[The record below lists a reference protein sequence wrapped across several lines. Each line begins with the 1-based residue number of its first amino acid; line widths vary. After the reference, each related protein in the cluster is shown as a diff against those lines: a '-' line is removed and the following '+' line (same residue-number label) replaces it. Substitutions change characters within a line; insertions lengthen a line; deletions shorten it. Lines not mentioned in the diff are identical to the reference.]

1 MGPQEVILSAC
12 GSEVTATSVTGRAA
26 AAPAVQVHDLLSS
39 AHLASFKTS
48 TSALHSLSYVQS
60 SGGSGGSILAVQE
73 GKALVNVWAWQKDQL
88 HLKLHL
94 PEKLSC
100 FSVSPNGH
108 WAAGGSPTGQ
118 LASGLL
124 LASYTAHYR
133 AVTSLTFTADSN
145 ILLSASLDAS
155 VHVYVVSRVVDE
167 EDSGVVGKPY
177 GTLSDHTLG
186 IRAVAV
192 GRTAGSSGGRCWTAS
207 DDGTVKMW
215 SLYPPFDLLATFSLP
230 PSVTPTSLAVDP
242 SERFFYVGTTQG
254 DIYYVPLFKRREEM
268 GGRLGDVEAVGGEGQ
283 GGAPIKA
290 EGSVVSVKSPVTC
303 LALSLSTSHLL
314 IGTRAGEI
322 HIHSLPSHQH
332 LRTIASHSGPITHL
346 SALLRPSD
354 LIGGPFKS
362 DAWPVM
368 EVKPLERM
376 RVGKAARDV
385 QEVTMLLRP
394 RVSPV
399 ALDSLRSRQA
409 APLSVVSAA
418 RTDTGDR
425 LAELEAENRRLRAG
439 LDKALQ
445 INEKMWSGIVDMK
458 LVDAP
463 AANGSQ

>member
-1 MGPQEVILSAC
+1 
-12 GSEVTATSVTGRAA
+12 
-26 AAPAVQVHDLLSS
+26 
-39 AHLASFKTS
+39 
-48 TSALHSLSYVQS
+48 
-60 SGGSGGSILAVQE
+60 
-73 GKALVNVWAWQKDQL
+73 
-88 HLKLHL
+88 
-94 PEKLSC
+94 
-100 FSVSPNGH
+100 
-108 WAAGGSPTGQ
+108 
-118 LASGLL
+118 
-124 LASYTAHYR
+124 
-133 AVTSLTFTADSN
+133 
-145 ILLSASLDAS
+145 
-155 VHVYVVSRVVDE
+155 
-167 EDSGVVGKPY
+167 
-177 GTLSDHTLG
+177 
-186 IRAVAV
+186 
-192 GRTAGSSGGRCWTAS
+192 
-207 DDGTVKMW
+207 MW

-230 PSVTPTSLAVDP
+230 PSVAPTSLAVDP

-254 DIYYVPLFKRREEM
+254 DIYHVPLFKRREEM

-290 EGSVVSVKSPVTC
+290 EGSVVSVKWVSHRAVIVELVHVCLRSRSPVTC

-314 IGTRAGEI
+314 IGTRVGEI

-346 SALLRPSD
+346 SALLKPSD
-354 LIGGPFKS
+354 LIGGSFKS

-399 ALDSLRSRQA
+399 ALDSLRTPQA
-409 APLSVVSAA
+409 KPLSVVPTAS
-418 RTDTGDR
+418 TDTGDR

-445 INEKMWSGIVDMK
+445 INERMWSGIVDMK

-463 AANGSQ
+463 ATNGSQ